1 MKKKRTI
8 GKNGMF
14 RKIDFGNRIH
24 EFDFL
29 KGLAVIYMICNHI
42 LFDFGIAFY
51 SSFIDTPLEGFSL
64 FARSVHM
71 SDLSRALTIVL
82 CAGTFIGV
90 SGALS
95 VIGKKTLRE
104 GIFLAV
110 VAAAI
115 TAVSRAADGIMN
127 TRLTIWFGILHLL
140 AACMLLSPL
149 LKKIPLPALPFA
161 SVALF
166 ASGLLLKRFVVVND
180 PVFTVFNCRYYGF
193 FSADYYPIL
202 PYIGFYLAGIFVGK
216 CFYTDKTGKFP
227 VFGKK
232 IFRPVN
238 FLGGYSFLV
247 YVIHQPV
254 VYAVVWGLSLIL
266 G

>member
-51 SSFIDTPLEGFSL
+51 SSFIDTPLEGFAL
-64 FARSVHM
+64 FARSVHL
-71 SDLSRALTIVL
+71 SDLSRALTIDL

-115 TAVSRAADGIMN
+115 TAVSRAASGIMN

-166 ASGLLLKRFVVVND
+166 AAGLLLKRFVVVSN
-180 PVFTVFNCRYYGF
+180 PFFTVFNCRYYGF
-193 FSADYYPIL
+193 FPPITTRSFPISAFIL
-202 PYIGFYLAGIFVGK
+202 PGFSSENVFIRIKRANFPFSGKRSSAPLISSAGIPFS
-216 CFYTDKTGKFP
+216 YT
-227 VFGKK
+227 
-232 IFRPVN
+232 
-238 FLGGYSFLV
+238 
-247 YVIHQPV
+247 
-254 VYAVVWGLSLIL
+254 
-266 G
+266 

>member
-1 MKKKRTI
+1 
-8 GKNGMF
+8 MF
-14 RKIDFGNRIH
+14 KKIDFGNRIH

-51 SSFIDTPLEGFSL
+51 PSFIDTPLEGFAS
-64 FARSVHM
+64 FARGVHL
-71 SDLSRALTIVL
+71 SNLSRSLTIVL

-95 VIGKKTLRE
+95 VVAKKTFRE

-115 TAVSRAADGIMN
+115 TAVSRAASAILN

-149 LKKIPLPALPFA
+149 LKKIPVLPLA

-166 ASGLLLKRFVVVND
+166 AAGLLLKKFVVVNN
-180 PVFTVFNCRYYGF
+180 PVFTIFNCRCYGF
-193 FSADYYPIL
+193 YSADYYPIL
-202 PYIGFYLAGIFVGK
+202 PYIGFYLAGVFVGK

-232 IFRPVN
+232 IFRSVN

-254 VYAVVWGLSLIL
+254 VYAVVWGLTLIL
-266 G
+266 K